1 MNTAKCMDTATP
13 STRVGSRFERNRPK
27 ALALFAERGFAQ
39 VSLREL
45 ASHLELTAGSLYNH
59 CSSKE
64 ELLLEFIE
72 EHYMALLSL
81 FDRRHRRDTPGAT
94 LRQVIQGLVDLH
106 DEQPLHFQLATR
118 DAGCLKPGQRASI
131 DRLRERL
138 RQHLA
143 TLLRDAGH
151 PATPGMPTLELF
163 EHLPL
168 WLAGYPLDKAQ
179 RCANLERLLTAAN
192 PLSTPEIRP

>member
-1 MNTAKCMDTATP
+1 MNTAQGMKSISSPAT
-13 STRVGSRFERNRPK
+13 TGSRFARNRPK
-27 ALALFAERGFAQ
+27 ALELFAQRGFAK

-81 FDRRHRRDTPGAT
+81 FDRRHRRKSPRDTLHT
-94 LRQVIQGLVDLH
+94 VIQELIAMH
-106 DEQPLHFQLATR
+106 DRHPLHFQLATR
-118 DAGCLKPGQRASI
+118 DACYLKPDQRLYV
-131 DRLRERL
+131 DQL
-138 RQHLA
+138 RQHLQQRLNSLVCA
-143 TLLRDAGH
+143 AGYANAGQTDM
-151 PATPGMPTLELF
+151 PALELF

-168 WLAGYPLDKAQ
+168 WLANYSLDDSQ
-179 RCANLERLLTAAN
+179 RCAALERILTATA
-192 PLSTPEIRP
+192 STSVR